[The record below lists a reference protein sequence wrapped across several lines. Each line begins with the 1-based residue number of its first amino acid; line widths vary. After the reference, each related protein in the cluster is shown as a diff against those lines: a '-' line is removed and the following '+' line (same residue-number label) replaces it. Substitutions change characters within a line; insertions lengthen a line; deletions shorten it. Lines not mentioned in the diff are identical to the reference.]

1 MIFEYETT
9 LEITGWDSGD
19 LTLLGVHA
27 TSFKNRLETM
37 SIKADL
43 VEFKMSTESFKAQV
57 WSLTL
62 SAVFGGS
69 TLAFPFKLGGF
80 PCLHRRFQIFL
91 AANLTTVPRDFWG
104 SASERTPAQNVHGR
118 RATSHGPDPGP
129 TPDRVRTVRTSHGMY
144 ATSASSGFGEGCVQ
158 NAPKKK

>member
-91 AANLTTVPRDFWG
+91 AANLTTVPRDF
-104 SASERTPAQNVHGR
+104 
-118 RATSHGPDPGP
+118 
-129 TPDRVRTVRTSHGMY
+129 
-144 ATSASSGFGEGCVQ
+144 
-158 NAPKKK
+158 